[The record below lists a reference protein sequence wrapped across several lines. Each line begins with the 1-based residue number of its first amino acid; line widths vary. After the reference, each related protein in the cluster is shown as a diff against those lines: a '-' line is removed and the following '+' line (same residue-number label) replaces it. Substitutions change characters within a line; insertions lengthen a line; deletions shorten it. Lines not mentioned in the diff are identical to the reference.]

1 MTKQALVAAF
11 CLLNIAPAVLA
22 AQAAAQ
28 HDGSLTDP
36 DIRYVGRWDKS
47 NSSEYHSY
55 WCAPYLRVGFTGT
68 SVKIRLAA
76 STSLNIIIDGAA
88 PRTMPAGAGETA
100 LNSSP
105 LAPGRHTLL
114 VGGEGQNEE
123 VRLLGLTLDPGA
135 STFAVPA
142 RPLIEFVGDSIT
154 VIDGAGN
161 YSWQTG
167 ETLGCDHTQIAFSGV
182 ALTSGYGCVSKV
194 GQDVQYFRLKNYNH
208 AADNPPVAWNFSY
221 TPQIVVINLGQNDQ
235 CGSEPNETMTASY
248 ESFVHHLRAK
258 FPQAQ
263 IVALRPFGG
272 PYEASIRQAV
282 ETIRAAGDVRV
293 RYVDTTGWLGKD
305 DFRDGIHPTEI
316 GSVKVAG
323 RLAPLLKPLL

>member
-1 MTKQALVAAF
+1 MIRLALAAALCLLSIAPVAAH
-11 CLLNIAPAVLA
+11 A
-22 AQAAAQ
+22 AGR

-36 DIRYVGRWDKS
+36 DIRYVGRWDQS

-68 SVKIRLAA
+68 SVKIRLAE
-76 STSLNIIIDGAA
+76 STSLNVSIDGAA

-100 LNSSP
+100 LNSSR

-161 YSWQTG
+161 YSWLTG
-167 ETLGCDHTQIAFSGV
+167 EMLGCDHTQIAFSGV

-194 GQDVQYFRLKNYNH
+194 GQDVQFFRLKNYNH
-208 AADNPPVAWNFSY
+208 AADSPPAAWDFSY

-235 CGSEPNETMTASY
+235 CGSESNDTLTASY
-248 ESFVHHLRAK
+248 ESFVRHLRAR

-263 IVALRPFGG
+263 IAALRPFGG

-293 RYVDTTGWLGKD
+293 YYIDTTGWLGKD
-305 DFRDGIHPTEI
+305 DYRDGIHPTAL
-316 GSVKVAG
+316 GNVKVVG